1 MKSVI
6 LFQRKLDIASL
17 QCYINSWNEDKLQR
31 GTEKFKMELEFDGKL
46 FENEDVLCFTVRSSG
61 SFSTGIMLST
71 LWNQYGIIRLGD
83 NTSVTYNQYA
93 PFLPG
98 TRTHGVTGCT
108 NTAAGQIIYYFIEN
122 EALDLQLTLNAS
134 DAYTDDYGLKINVAG
149 TTPGTVSFGEI
160 NSKLAQYDLNSADD
174 AAALIYCCSVIQEAS
189 YASDG
194 TATAWNTELF
204 YRAGFECVNEALFW
218 GVTDAFWGRQGNI
231 SAGGFEV
238 LIENLTAGKVVGASL
253 PGHALV
259 IDGYDAE
266 TDSFHL
272 NYGWGNTQDTRWYS
286 RDEINGLKFY
296 NFIYDLLIDGS
307 EEYCVTS
314 SAVYGTGTAA
324 RAFELARGTTGDNTV
339 SFDSLPAGE
348 KLTLTDSLDI
358 TDTVTVT
365 GFNMDLTVVNDWYAY
380 GFYGYSNS
388 SAVFENFSGSI
399 VANSPWG
406 GWGICFAD
414 GKELFLETDGA
425 VIYGGSYK
433 KQGSLEAGAEAVMTS
448 LAASRQNNSAVE
460 NFVLDSSNCAIS
472 ATCGNDTV
480 ILDHGTLV
488 AGAIDL
494 NSGNDS
500 LVLLNNS
507 RLYGDIFTG
516 GGEDDVITVDS
527 SSSVT
532 GLFYDDVR
540 LEFLLTDTP
549 DEDALWYC
557 SYAPNFYWYASV
569 TVDLSDARAGDYTL
583 VTAVGED
590 SYPYMLESLVI
601 TVTAKYGD
609 TFELCCDD
617 TFDCQYGTL
626 LYQDD
631 SLVLRV
637 KEFEIQEPQPENLT
651 ASPSGAAWQKNS
663 GVPPYI
669 IEYSVDHFETVLL
682 FETEAC
688 ALDTYGLPAGE
699 YRWQVDGAEGTPFTV
714 EACEDVRL
722 FVSDGDGTEDL
733 FFGSPRGVWGREY
746 AALHP
751 VTGECILLR
760 GKNRILDVFEGSA
773 DASVLFLTD
782 DVCGDAL
789 FLDDIY
795 SAFPGEVRG
804 RLSQIGVIQAGA
816 GDDLVDLTSSR
827 FEFSGE
833 NIKIYGGDGDD
844 ILWGRTDGSSILF
857 GDGGDDILTG
867 GAGNDILTGGCGN
880 DTLQGG
886 GGDDIFCFGP
896 SWGRDTV
903 EQSAAG
909 SVTLLFETG
918 SLEYWDAEK
927 MIYSDGNSQVSVSG
941 GGNVTILFGSK
952 EGLPDG
958 IFADAVC
965 DTIFK

>member
-1 MKSVI
+1 
-6 LFQRKLDIASL
+6 
-17 QCYINSWNEDKLQR
+17 
-31 GTEKFKMELEFDGKL
+31 MELESDGKM
-46 FENEDVLCFTVRSSG
+46 FENEEVLFFTVNSSETL
-61 SFSTGIMLST
+61 STGIMLST

-98 TRTHGVTGCT
+98 TRTHGYTGCT

-134 DAYTDDYGLKINVAG
+134 DAYTDDYGLKITAAG

-160 NSKLAQYDLNSADD
+160 NAKLAQYDLTSADD
-174 AAALIYCCSVIQEAS
+174 AAALIYCCGVIQEAS

-204 YRAGFECVNEALFW
+204 YRAGFECVNEVLFW
-218 GVTDAFWGRQGNI
+218 ETTDAFWGRQGNI

-272 NYGWGNTQDTRWYS
+272 NYGWGNTQDTRWYT

-339 SFDSLPAGE
+339 SFDSSLAGE

-358 TDTVTVT
+358 KDTITVSN
-365 GFNMDLTVVNDWYAY
+365 FNMDLTVVNDWYAY

-433 KQGSLEAGAEAVMTS
+433 KQGSLEAGAEAVRSS
-448 LAASRQNNSAVE
+448 LANSQQNNSAVE
-460 NFVLDSSNCAIS
+460 KFVLDSSNCAIC
-472 ATCGNDTV
+472 ATSGDDTV

-488 AGAIDL
+488 AGSIDL

-516 GGEDDVITVDS
+516 EDAGDVITVDS

-540 LEFLLTDTP
+540 VEFLLTDTP

-590 SYPYMLESLVI
+590 SYPCMLESLVI

-626 LYQDD
+626 FYREG

-637 KEFEIQEPQPENLT
+637 KEFEPENLT
-651 ASPSGAAWQKNS
+651 ASSAGASWLKNS
-663 GVPPYI
+663 GIPPYTV
-669 IEYSVDHFETVLL
+669 EYSKDHFESVFQFT
-682 FETEAC
+682 TEAC
-688 ALDTYGLPAGE
+688 ALDTYGLAAGE
-699 YRWQVDGAEGTPFTV
+699 YRWQVDGAEGPSFTV
-714 EACEDVRL
+714 EACEEAQL
-722 FVSDGDGTEDL
+722 FVSDGDGVEDL
-733 FFGSPRGVWGREY
+733 FFGTPKDVWGKGY
-746 AALHP
+746 AAQHQR
-751 VTGECILLR
+751 TGECILLE
-760 GKNRILDVFEGSA
+760 GKNRICDVFEGSE
-773 DASVLFLTD
+773 DANILFLTD
-782 DVCGDAL
+782 DANGDAL
-789 FLDDIY
+789 FLDDIC

-816 GDDLVDLTSSR
+816 GDDLVDLTSRR

-833 NIKIYGGDGDD
+833 KIEIYGGDGDD
-844 ILWGRTDGSSILF
+844 ILWGREEGNILF
-857 GDGGDDILTG
+857 GDE
-867 GAGNDILTGGCGN
+867 GNDILIGGSGNDLLTGGSGN

-927 MIYSDGNSQVSVSG
+927 MIYSDGESQVSVSG
-941 GGNVTILFGSK
+941 CVNVTIVFGNK
-952 EGLPDG
+952 EGLPEG

-965 DTIFK
+965 DKIFK